1 MKKNIQIC
9 MGLVVLLLSS
19 IMVSCSRLD
28 LVGMFSG
35 TSPSIDERFEESMRY
50 NTQHGYATLQ
60 APIED
65 YNVYV
70 CTDTHIDGTRK
81 RWEYFID
88 QYRTDSLCPVA
99 VHLGDIVDAKT
110 DFDYVQDPLI
120 SSSAN
125 DTLMAVAGNH
135 DIYFSQWRKFVAVFK
150 TSTYYFIVKTPKGK
164 KDLFVVYDSADGT
177 VGKKQLQWLET
188 TLQWASKQAFRHI
201 IVCTHTHFFKRD
213 GSQGHTSNYTIE
225 ETYALLSI
233 LSKYGVDMVWAGH
246 DHVREITQTKGMT
259 CIVVDSMT
267 DKDKKPF
274 YMLVTMGDKV
284 DYRFI
289 PVE

>member
-1 MKKNIQIC
+1 

-99 VHLGDIVDAKT
+99 VHLGDIIDAKT

-135 DIYFSQWRKFVAVFK
+135 DIYFSQWRKFVAEQKEKELLELIKSENLKEEETRAFISDSFK
-150 TSTYYFIVKTPKGK
+150 NGYVKGLKAKGNITVDIKWENNKAVNVTLLSPIAQTISLKINDVVKTTYLYSDKE
-164 KDLFVVYDSADGT
+164 T
-177 VGKKQLQWLET
+177 V
-188 TLQWASKQAFRHI
+188 I
-201 IVCTHTHFFKRD
+201 
-213 GSQGHTSNYTIE
+213 TI
-225 ETYALLSI
+225 
-233 LSKYGVDMVWAGH
+233 
-246 DHVREITQTKGMT
+246 
-259 CIVVDSMT
+259 
-267 DKDKKPF
+267 DK
-274 YMLVTMGDKV
+274 
-284 DYRFI
+284 
-289 PVE
+289 